1 MRDVMSVSAKSKVRV
16 AAALSAAC
24 CTAFLV
30 LATDHAAAQNTAI
43 PPLMLP
49 FGSGWSGG
57 IGGRTLAPPESYLP
71 ADYLNSPEQIQAAI
85 ARGVPVDKVKAY
97 LQIRES
103 NQLLPPERGIGPI
116 ADDPEHPFFNNG
128 MREIGKPSTVRIA
141 GLDSE
146 AARNLKPWALEV
158 VKTQNALALAGKNV
172 EARHAR
178 CWELGVPGILEV
190 PQPLYFIQTRDEV
203 VMYNGWRVRHV
214 YMNVPHSN
222 NPPLTWYGES
232 IGRYEG
238 DTLVVDTIG
247 QNDKS
252 AVDAYRTPHTTK
264 IHVVERYRVIN
275 GGKGLDTSFTVDD
288 PDTFYKPWGGRRPRF
303 LLPNRP
309 LNDMDQICAAGNED
323 HFDLGL
329 DPVPQ
334 EATPDF

>member
-1 MRDVMSVSAKSKVRV
+1 
-16 AAALSAAC
+16 
-24 CTAFLV
+24 
-30 LATDHAAAQNTAI
+30 
-43 PPLMLP
+43 
-49 FGSGWSGG
+49 
-57 IGGRTLAPPESYLP
+57 
-71 ADYLNSPEQIQAAI
+71 
-85 ARGVPVDKVKAY
+85 
-97 LQIRES
+97 
-103 NQLLPPERGIGPI
+103 
-116 ADDPEHPFFNNG
+116 
-128 MREIGKPSTVRIA
+128 
-141 GLDSE
+141 
-146 AARNLKPWALEV
+146 
-158 VKTQNALALAGKNV
+158 
-172 EARHAR
+172 
-178 CWELGVPGILEV
+178 
-190 PQPLYFIQTRDEV
+190 
-203 VMYNGWRVRHV
+203 
-214 YMNVPHSN
+214 MNVPHSK

-232 IGRYEG
+232 VGRYEG

-288 PDTFYKPWGGRRPRF
+288 PDAFYKPWGGRRPRF